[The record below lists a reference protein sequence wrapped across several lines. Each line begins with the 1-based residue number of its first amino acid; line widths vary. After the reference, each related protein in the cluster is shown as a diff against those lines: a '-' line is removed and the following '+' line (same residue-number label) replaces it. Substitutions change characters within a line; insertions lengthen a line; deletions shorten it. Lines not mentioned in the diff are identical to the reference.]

1 MDSIHLSAVAL
12 TLALYS
18 FLAVSYFGWGKAAHY
33 ILGIGKTD
41 NRTPALSIWMG
52 WAFTLFIF
60 QLIHFAFPLTAF
72 TVLPVFMVGVALSVP
87 EIAAACRRCTNPQ
100 NYTLLRLVI
109 WTLLVVVVLVVSCWI
124 ASRSMLHPKNW
135 DSGLYHFNKIRWIN
149 SYPVVPGLGNLH
161 GRLAFN
167 QSFFTYVAALNF
179 YPFFGHG
186 YSIANSFL
194 LLLTIATFID
204 LLRPVFNKPSL
215 LLEAHPFR
223 YITIVILFPT
233 LGYLALFS
241 DGLFSPSPDLPSTL
255 LQLTMI
261 VVLAQGIGEWRSGAA
276 NQDYRVHFLAI
287 LAVTAV
293 TIKLSNLAFS
303 FVIMSFSLLY
313 AAKLHAIPVVIRIT
327 VLSAVIG
334 LVWCLHSVV
343 LSGAPFYPSTIGYLP
358 VEWSVPLESIENE
371 AKVIYS
377 WGRQPF
383 THYNK
388 VLGNWDWFGPWL
400 VMVSRDMVNV
410 VYPLATALFFFIITV
425 ILSVTNHL
433 RNGSR
438 PQYLEWIILLPSVI
452 GLTYWFFTAPDP
464 RFANALFFIIS
475 MCPAL
480 LFLLS
485 IQKRFTTQLYGIAI
499 VAVVIVF
506 NFQLTV
512 FSTKNIQI
520 IKWFSVS
527 GWHPLKS
534 APLVTKV
541 TSSGLS
547 VYTLNEKPL
556 QCWDSPLPST
566 PYFNPRLTLRNPER
580 MSSGFMLT
588 RVNSLP

>member
-1 MDSIHLSAVAL
+1 MNSIHISAVAL

-18 FLAVSYFGWGKAAHY
+18 FLAVSYFGWGKATHY
-33 ILGIGKTD
+33 LLGSGKTD
-41 NRTPALSIWMG
+41 NRAPTLSVWLG

-72 TVLPVFMVGVALSVP
+72 TVLPVFMVGVALSIP
-87 EIAAACRRCTNPQ
+87 EIAAAFRRCTNTQ
-100 NYTLLRLVI
+100 NYTVVRLVI
-109 WTLLVVVVLVVSCWI
+109 RTLFVVVVLVVACWI

-167 QSFFTYVAALNF
+167 QSFFAYVAALNF

-204 LLRPVFNKPSL
+204 PLRPVFSKPSL
-215 LLEAHPFR
+215 LLESHPFR
-223 YITIVILFPT
+223 YIPIVILFPV

-241 DGLFSPSPDLPSTL
+241 DGLFAPSPDLPSTF
-255 LQLTMI
+255 LQLTMF
-261 VVLAQGIGEWRSGAA
+261 VVLAQGIGEWRSGEA
-276 NQDYRVHFLAI
+276 NQNYRVEFLAL

-313 AAKLHAIPVVIRIT
+313 AAKVQAMSAVIRIM

-334 LVWCLHSVV
+334 LVWCLQSVV
-343 LSGAPFYPSTIGYLP
+343 LSGAPLYPSTIGYLP

-371 AKVIYS
+371 AKAIYS

-400 VMVSRDMVNV
+400 VRLSRDMVNV
-410 VYPLATALFFFIITV
+410 VYPLATAIFFFSITL

-438 PQYLEWIILLPSVI
+438 PQYMEWTILLPAVI
-452 GLTYWFFTAPDP
+452 GLIYWFFTAPDP

-475 MCPAL
+475 LGPVL
-480 LFLLS
+480 LFLSS
-485 IQKRFTTQLYGIAI
+485 IQKRLSKQLYFIAI
-499 VAVVIVF
+499 VTVVIVF
-506 NFQLTV
+506 NFQLAA
-512 FSTKNIQI
+512 FCMKNIQI
-520 IKWFSVS
+520 IKWYSIS

-547 VYTLNEKPL
+547 VYTLDEKPL

-588 RVNSLP
+588 REKK

>member
-18 FLAVSYFGWGKAAHY
+18 FLAVSYFGWGKAAHF
-33 ILGIGKTD
+33 ILGIGKSD
-41 NRTPALSIWMG
+41 NRTHTLSIWMG

-60 QLIHFAFPLTAF
+60 QLIHFVLPLTAF

-87 EIAAACRRCTNPQ
+87 EIVAACRRCTNTQ

-109 WTLLVVVVLVVSCWI
+109 WTLFVVVILVVSCWI

-167 QSFFTYVAALNF
+167 QSFFAYVAALNF

-186 YSIANSFL
+186 YAIANSFL

-204 LLRPVFNKPSL
+204 SLRPVFSKPFL
-215 LLEAHPFR
+215 FLESHPFE
-223 YITIVILFPT
+223 YVTIVMLFPT

-261 VVLAQGIGEWRSGAA
+261 MVFAQGIGEWRRGAA
-276 NQDYRVHFLAI
+276 KQNYRVQFLAV

-303 FVIMSFSLLY
+303 LVIMSFSLLY
-313 AAKLHAIPVVIRIT
+313 AAKLHAISVVIRIT
-327 VLSAVIG
+327 VVSVVIG
-334 LVWCLHSVV
+334 LVWCLHSIV
-343 LSGAPFYPSTIGYLP
+343 LSGAPLYPSTIGYLP

-371 AKVIYS
+371 AKAIYS

-400 VMVSRDMVNV
+400 VRLSRDMVNV

-425 ILSVTNHL
+425 IISLTNHL
-433 RNGSR
+433 RNGNR
-438 PQYLEWIILLPSVI
+438 PQYMEWTILLPSVI

-475 MCPAL
+475 MCSAL
-480 LFLLS
+480 LFLVS
-485 IQKRFTTQLYGIAI
+485 IQKRLTTQLYGIAV

-506 NFQLTV
+506 NFQLAAV
-512 FSTKNIQI
+512 CAKNIGI
-520 IKWFSVS
+520 IKWVSVS

-541 TSSGLS
+541 TLSGLS
-547 VYTLNEKPL
+547 VYTLKEKPL

-566 PYFNPRLTLRNPER
+566 PYFNPRLKLRNPEN
-580 MSSGFMLT
+580 MSAGFML
-588 RVNSLP
+588 SGEKE